1 MRASSKTGG
10 ALGAISERELTLLG
24 AAKRSL
30 SANQS
35 DEQLIKNIDTYVK
48 IRNRMMADAKLR
60 FAQDY
65 GVERANEAFG
75 GGQGG
80 ASSAIPND
88 RNVSGDAATEANIA
102 KYNV

>member
-1 MRASSKTGG
+1 
-10 ALGAISERELTLLG
+10 
-24 AAKRSL
+24 
-30 SANQS
+30 
-35 DEQLIKNIDTYVK
+35 
-48 IRNRMMADAKLR
+48 MMADAKLR